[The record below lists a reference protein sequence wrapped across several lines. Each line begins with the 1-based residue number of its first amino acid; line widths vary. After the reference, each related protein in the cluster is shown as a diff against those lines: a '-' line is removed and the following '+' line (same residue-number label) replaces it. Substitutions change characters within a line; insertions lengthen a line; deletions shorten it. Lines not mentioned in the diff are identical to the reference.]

1 MINNFNL
8 KNRCVLLENPSHK
21 EEKLKSGLILPSTRK
36 KENDSVS
43 IVIAVAP
50 DCHEVKVGDKV
61 CFNKGLKE
69 TIGDS
74 EQGDAKYLIVKEENI
89 HFIIHEN

>member
-1 MINNFNL
+1 MITNMSLRN
-8 KNRCVLLENPSHK
+8 KSVLLENPAPPK
-21 EEKLKSGLILPSTRK
+21 EEVKSGLILPTK
-36 KENDSVS
+36 IIKPINDPVSV
-43 IVIAVAP
+43 VVAVSD
-50 DCHEVKVGDKV
+50 DCDEVKVGDKV

-74 EQGDAKYLIVKEENI
+74 EHESKYLLIKESNI